1 MLTTSET
8 EFLQLMI
15 LAQKLLIK
23 TLLIEDNCLLFGNQN
38 VSVKFFCGYECLE
51 IDVLD
56 VEYSKDINP
65 FNYLVKEVMMYAK
78 IFGLD
83 YTDLTDLLEAKIN
96 IESIADLDFTEGV
109 DVEEYTYDE
118 VDLCRRKLAAIASF
132 VEGAYHEFL
141 RNS

>member
-1 MLTTSET
+1 MLTASET

-15 LAQKLLIK
+15 LAQKLPIK
-23 TLLIEDNCLLFGNQN
+23 TLLLKDDCLLFGNQN

-65 FNYLVKEVMMYAK
+65 FNYLVKEVMMYSK

-83 YTDLTDLLEAKIN
+83 YNDITDLLEAKIN

-118 VDLCRRKLAAIASF
+118 VEICKRKFASIASF

-141 RNS
+141 RSS